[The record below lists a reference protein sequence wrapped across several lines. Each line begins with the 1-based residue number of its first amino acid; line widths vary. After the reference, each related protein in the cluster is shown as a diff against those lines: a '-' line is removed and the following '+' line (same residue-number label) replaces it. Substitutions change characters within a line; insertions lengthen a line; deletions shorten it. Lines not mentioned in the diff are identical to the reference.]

1 MKTNVKPN
9 PNELTQEE
17 LVLLEEVATLI
28 QKNPIAAEFI
38 HSKTDEWFQ
47 KKLAAPVGVK
57 YFKFDRLSEFGLIYK
72 INKEVLHP
80 LGLALSREPDLNC
93 SFGCIVAPDGIYE
106 YTKETSELHEGNYK
120 KFIENKE
127 FILAPYK

>member
-9 PNELTQEE
+9 LNELTQEE

-38 HSKTDEWFQ
+38 HAKTGEWFQ
-47 KKLAAPVGVK
+47 KKLEAPVGVN
-57 YFKFDRLSEFGLIYK
+57 YFKFNRLSELGLIYK

-93 SFGCIVAPDGIYE
+93 SFGCVVAPDGIYE
-106 YTKETSELHEGNYK
+106 YPKETEELHEENFK